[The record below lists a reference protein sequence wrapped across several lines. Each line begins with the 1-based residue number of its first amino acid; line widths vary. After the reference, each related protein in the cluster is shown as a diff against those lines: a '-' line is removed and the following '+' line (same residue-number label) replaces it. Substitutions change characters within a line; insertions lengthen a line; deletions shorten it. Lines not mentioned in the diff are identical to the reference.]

1 MLLRSEAT
9 APPEADFCHLPPVH
23 VVPKY
28 VAPYPTRTCPI
39 AWVNG
44 AWATCAAAR
53 LAALALR
60 PHERMGRKP
69 HSSV

>member
-28 VAPYPTRTCPI
+28 VAPYPNKTCPI

-44 AWATCAAAR
+44 AWATCAADAVGSPCSAPSR
-53 LAALALR
+53 
-60 PHERMGRKP
+60 EDGT
-69 HSSV
+69 